1 MSCHPVTLSL
11 CSNGAAF
18 SGDTGRRRPSP
29 AVTVWHPGGVVST
42 ADLPATEK
50 RTAFARRIGVRRSY
64 VTQLAKEER
73 IVCDAKGD
81 VLVPESLA
89 RLEET
94 HSPDKEQVAQR
105 WAKYR
110 EEEAQRLA
118 GGDAM
123 SSDDEDDPE
132 AEPGSDIPSYQRSR
146 ALKEHYAAMAA
157 KADYERTIG
166 ALCSVDDIKRGGA
179 DIGAAIRS
187 SHEQVADRLASKV
200 AASADTEACHALITD
215 ALTDVLHEITDQ
227 IKRLIDAN
235 GSEAGQRGG

>member
-1 MSCHPVTLSL
+1 MSAT
-11 CSNGAAF
+11 
-18 SGDTGRRRPSP
+18 
-29 AVTVWHPGGVVST
+29 
-42 ADLPATEK
+42 DLPATEK

-118 GGDAM
+118 GGDAA
-123 SSDDEDDPE
+123 SDDEEDEDDDADSE
-132 AEPGSDIPSYQRSR
+132 IPSYQRSR

-215 ALTDVLHEITDQ
+215 ALTDVLHDITDQ
-227 IKRLIDAN
+227 IMRLIDAN

>member
-11 CSNGAAF
+11 CSSGGGF
-18 SGDTGRRRPSP
+18 RGDTVGFSPSP
-29 AVTVWHPGGVVST
+29 GVTFGRMGCTVSAT
-42 ADLPATEK
+42 DLPATEK
-50 RTAFARRIGVRRSY
+50 RAAFARRIGVRRSY
-64 VTQLAKEER
+64 VTQLAKEGR
-73 IVCDAKGD
+73 IVCDTRGD

-94 HSPDKEQVAQR
+94 HSPDKEQVARR

-118 GGDAM
+118 GGTAAP
-123 SSDDEDDPE
+123 DDEDDE
-132 AEPGSDIPSYQRSR
+132 ADSGIPAYQRSR
-146 ALKEHYAAMAA
+146 ALKEYYAAMAA
-157 KADYERTIG
+157 KADYEKTIG
-166 ALCSVDDIKRGGA
+166 ALCSVEDIKRGGA

-200 AASADTEACHALITD
+200 AASADTEACHALIQD
-215 ALTDVLHEITDQ
+215 ALTDVLHDITDQ

-235 GSEAGQRGG
+235 GSGEGQRNG